1 MEGSPKAF
9 PRFTNMMWKLAL
21 FMYVHTTYENITIHL
36 RLTSGQPKQ
45 IVDFKNYK
53 QLTSIWLT
61 STFEAFLNP
70 HHWLHKL
77 SPCIVQVHLGVNPS
91 NKLCVERKKKWDDFK
106 VTTSLNY
113 GVGHLQV
120 GLILYVDPKRTSV
133 MGPQIVQPYFKAFGH
148 LEYGWTTWKSKSAP
162 YSRKNILTWCLH

>member
-91 NKLCVERKKKWDDFK
+91 NKLCVERKKKMRW
-106 VTTSLNY
+106 
-113 GVGHLQV
+113 LQSHNQFELWCWSSSSWSNSIC
-120 GLILYVDPKRTSV
+120 GPK
-133 MGPQIVQPYFKAFGH
+133 
-148 LEYGWTTWKSKSAP
+148 
-162 YSRKNILTWCLH
+162 KNISNGTSNRTAIFQSFWTPWIWMDHMEVKKCSLF